1 MCVWICVWVHAW
13 RGQKEGLDTLELE
26 VWVAVSHLMWVLEN
40 LRSSVKEVIYTSILS
55 SPINDK
61 QMVQGLASAAF
72 LEYPSLVP
80 DAYGRQLKIICN
92 SSSGDS
98 LKLLASLDTCTHKQ
112 THTLIHHL
120 KQKFSKHG
128 SNIETVYQMAKL

>member
-1 MCVWICVWVHAW
+1 MCFNLCISACLKRPGHP
-13 RGQKEGLDTLELE
+13 GTE

-61 QMVQGLASAAF
+61 QMVRGLASAAF

-80 DAYGRQLKIICN
+80 DAHGRQLKIMCN
-92 SSSGDS
+92 SSSETFGVS
-98 LKLLASLDTCTHKQ
+98 GYLHSQ
-112 THTLIHHL
+112 TNTYPNTSFKTKIFKAWL
-120 KQKFSKHG
+120 
-128 SNIETVYQMAKL
+128 